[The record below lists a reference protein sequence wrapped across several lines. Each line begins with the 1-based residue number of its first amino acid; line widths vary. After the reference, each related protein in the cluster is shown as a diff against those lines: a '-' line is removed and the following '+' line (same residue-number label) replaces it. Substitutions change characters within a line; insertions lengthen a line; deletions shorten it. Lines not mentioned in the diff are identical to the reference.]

1 MYEGKKI
8 MKYFI
13 LFSFLLS
20 VFAGEDIGNNLKLGI
35 PSGQGQIVNRE
46 GYAFCYS
53 EKHEQPLWVAYQLT
67 KDEVL
72 SKVAK
77 RKDNFRK
84 DPLIKTGSAALAD
97 YKGSGYDRGHLAPAA
112 DMAWSE
118 KAMSESFYLSNMSP
132 QVPGLNRGMWKDLEA
147 RVRDWSMVN
156 EELYVYT
163 GALIRPGYKSIGTNK
178 VTVPQWYYKV
188 IVDVHPPELKAI
200 AFIMPNR
207 KPQKSMQEFVVTI
220 DKLEEVTG
228 LDFLSALNDAQQ
240 SKLESSY
247 DLSKWSFKKMDYS
260 AWETNKKN
268 PNPKESK
275 SGVLYWISASSK
287 KRHNPNCRFYKQSKG
302 HSSLFKDGVAC
313 KSCGG

>member
-1 MYEGKKI
+1 MVKI
-8 MKYFI
+8 YI
-13 LFSFLLS
+13 LLLS
-20 VFAGEDIGNNLKLGI
+20 FVFSKNNSSFNYL
-35 PSGQGQIVNRE
+35 P
-46 GYAFCYS
+46 
-53 EKHEQPLWVAYQLT
+53 KHEESKIISHFSYTLNYNEMHEQASWVAYRLT
-67 KDEVL
+67 GLKL
-72 SKVAK
+72 QNPITN
-77 RKDNFRK
+77 RIDNFRT
-84 DPLIKTGSAALAD
+84 DPKIITGSATLSD